1 MSVYEAAQGR
11 GSVPQSRRLPGEGGE
26 ASCPSLT
33 ESSALVEQRTNLSA
47 PRGREGCL
55 CPPQPPPC
63 SLQTIS
69 FRACDFFAQS
79 TPVSPGK
86 LVNPESRSLPDPPM
100 LQQASQDSDSLASL
114 GSPSPTCTPGQ
125 TREGLGGWGGDQN
138 QDCVL
143 YTLNLYRF
151 LRSQAC
157 WAGNADP
164 HGRPMPLATLGVHSE
179 AHDCH
184 LCCKFRGPAP
194 LSTQPQGLSTS
205 LSRDDCR
212 HTG

>member
-11 GSVPQSRRLPGEGGE
+11 GSVPQSRRLPEGGE

-33 ESSALVEQRTNLSA
+33 ESSALVEQRTNLC

-69 FRACDFFAQS
+69 SRACDFFAQS
-79 TPVSPGK
+79 IPVSPGK

-125 TREGLGGWGGDQN
+125 TREGLGGVGDQN

-143 YTLNLYRF
+143 YTLNLFTDFSGARP
-151 LRSQAC
+151 
-157 WAGNADP
+157 AG
-164 HGRPMPLATLGVHSE
+164 LGTQTPVDAPCRLPRWGCIQKLMIAAS
-179 AHDCH
+179 AAI
-184 LCCKFRGPAP
+184 RGPAP